1 MRIGVGGVVVL
12 AGVLAVGGGP
22 RVAAA
27 GRMGEMMIGGGMVTG
42 SAVSASQLAGNWQ
55 GGKTEN
61 NPYGGGYVNL
71 NWRFV
76 FSANGEYSETA
87 YAGSAVVMTA
97 SGTYAVRAG
106 SKPRDP
112 FYKSVIA
119 FSPTVCRFEGDGKRA
134 VAPFPIPMDRG
145 GEYYVALSP
154 LAGGG
159 QLTLEATSGP
169 ADSWGLKPG
178 Q

>member
-1 MRIGVGGVVVL
+1 MMRIGVCGVAVL
-12 AGVLAVGGGP
+12 AGVLAVGQP
-22 RVAAA
+22 RVAAE
-27 GRMGEMMIGGGMVTG
+27 RTGEMMMKGGMVTG

-76 FSANGEYSETA
+76 FSPNGEYSEWA
-87 YAGSAVVMTA
+87 YAGSTMVMTVMGRY
-97 SGTYAVRAG
+97 SVRAG

-112 FYKSVIA
+112 FYKSVIE
-119 FSPTVCRFEGDGKRA
+119 FSPTDCRFLGEGKRV
-134 VAPFPIPMDRG
+134 VAPFLIPMDRG

>member
-1 MRIGVGGVVVL
+1 MSIGTWSVAIL
-12 AGVLAVGGGP
+12 AGLLAVGSEP
-22 RVAAA
+22 HRAA
-27 GRMGEMMIGGGMVTG
+27 GRMDAMMIGGGMVTG
-42 SAVSASQLAGNWQ
+42 SAVSASQLAGSWQ

-71 NWRFV
+71 SWRFV
-76 FSANGEYSETA
+76 FSANGEYSESA
-87 YAGSAVVMTA
+87 YAGSTTVMTA
-97 SGTYAVRAG
+97 SGTYAIRAD

-112 FYKSVIA
+112 FYKSVIE
-119 FSPTVCRFEGDGKRA
+119 FSPRDCRFAGDGRRV
-134 VAPFPIPMDRG
+134 VAPFPIPSDRG

-154 LAGGG
+154 LSGGG

-169 ADSWGLKPG
+169 VDSWGLKPG